1 MTLHRV
7 TLRSATRS
15 ATVLAAV
22 AALTLSACGDDDDD
36 AADAPTAE
44 QLDGRVFRA
53 TDTDGHDIV
62 EGSEVTMTFTGDQL
76 SVSTGCNNL
85 VGGFTIEGGK
95 LVTADMASTMM
106 ACEEPLAAQEE
117 WVTAFLGSSPTIEL
131 DGSELDLDSGDDSID
146 LSEVG

>member
-7 TLRSATRS
+7 TLRS

-36 AADAPTAE
+36 AADAPTAD
-44 QLDGRVFRA
+44 QLDGRVFGA
-53 TDTDGHDIV
+53 TDIDGHDIV
-62 EGSEVTMTFTGDQL
+62 EGSEITITFTGDQL
-76 SVSTGCNNL
+76 SVTTGCNGL
-85 VGGFTIEGGK
+85 TGGFTIDGGR
-95 LVTADMASTMM
+95 LVTGDLASTMM
-106 ACEEPLAAQEE
+106 ACEEPLMAQEQ
-117 WVTAFLGSSPTIEL
+117 WITAFLGSSPTIEL